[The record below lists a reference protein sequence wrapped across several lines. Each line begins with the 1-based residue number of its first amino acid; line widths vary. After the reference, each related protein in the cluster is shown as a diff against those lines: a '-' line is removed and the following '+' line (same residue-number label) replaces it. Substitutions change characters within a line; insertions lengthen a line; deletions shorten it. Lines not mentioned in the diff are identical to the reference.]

1 MKQRIMKAGV
11 LLFGLMLL
19 FTIIS
24 RTAYNMSTAEVSTEQ
39 AEHQTFAPD
48 VSARGT
54 VTGSKEIAVSTVE
67 GLRVGTVRVMEGEAV
82 EAGEILFEVD
92 LQDLTEK
99 MKVKQQELQSLDLQI
114 RGAVES
120 EAAEEQSRQLSR
132 SQAQEDYNRTAARE
146 NAAVDAALAELQQ
159 AQEEYRNFMADPAGS
174 SGRTEDG
181 QGNAGSSQ
189 PELGWPGFSQSDSGQ
204 SDSGQSDFAQSG
216 SGQSDSGQSDSGQS
230 DFVQSGSGQSD
241 SGQSDSG
248 QSDFVQSDPAQISS
262 GQTEEQLL
270 AAVQEKQAAYQQ
282 ALKNRED
289 SLYNAKKSLDSAN
302 LETAKNY
309 SVEQSQI
316 TRGQKAEEIARLQ
329 ALLDVQGRVAAPV
342 KGMVTGVSV
351 RAGTATT
358 GGGDILLSDLSDGAS
373 LTVTFPEEMRKYIRE
388 GSQAVVTAENSVGG
402 GSRSGAETEG
412 SEILPGVSETA
423 GQAGQQGASET
434 AGQAGQQGTSETGG
448 QAGQQ
453 GASDRVTIR
462 TLADTSMT
470 GTGGAEMEMIGAE
483 TAGSMQGASSGG
495 GFTVTVDLPPEHF
508 TAGETAVLRVEVQP
522 DSYDT
527 CIPTGALHLREKGQ
541 YYVNAAEK
549 QSTILGEEW
558 VVRRVDV
565 KVLEKNEKYAAVE
578 GISAGQEIVTE
589 ASRILEDGSRVK
601 MKDEKQHEK

>member
-181 QGNAGSSQ
+181 QGNAGPGQ
-189 PELGWPGFSQSDSGQ
+189 PELGWSGFS
-204 SDSGQSDFAQSG
+204 
-216 SGQSDSGQSDSGQS
+216 QSDSGQSDSGQS

-241 SGQSDSG
+241 SGQSDFG
-248 QSDFVQSDPAQISS
+248 QPDPTQVSS
-262 GQTEEQLL
+262 GQTAEQLL

-282 ALKNRED
+282 ALQNRED

-316 TRGQKAEEIARLQ
+316 TRGQKAEEIAKLQ

-402 GSRSGAETEG
+402 GSRSGSETEG

-434 AGQAGQQGTSETGG
+434 AGQAGQQGASETGG
-448 QAGQQ
+448 QARQQ

-601 MKDEKQHEK
+601 MKDEKQHE

>member
-11 LLFGLMLL
+11 LLFGLMIL

-24 RTAYNMSTAEVSTEQ
+24 RTAYHMSTAEVSTEQ
-39 AEHQTFAPD
+39 AGHQTFAPD

-54 VTGSKEIAVSTVE
+54 VTGSREIAVSTVE

-92 LQDLTEK
+92 LQDLAEK
-99 MKVKQQELQSLDLQI
+99 MKAKQQELQSLDLQI

-146 NAAVDAALAELQQ
+146 NAAVNAALAELQQ
-159 AQEEYRNFMADPAGS
+159 AQEEYRNFTADPAGNP
-174 SGRTEDG
+174 GRTEE
-181 QGNAGSSQ
+181 QGDAGSGQ
-189 PELGWPGFSQSDSGQ
+189 PELGWSGFSQSDSGK
-204 SDSGQSDFAQSG
+204 SASGQSDFAQSG
-216 SGQSDSGQSDSGQS
+216 SGQTAPGR
-230 DFVQSGSGQSD
+230 
-241 SGQSDSG
+241 
-248 QSDFVQSDPAQISS
+248 ISS
-262 GQTEEQLL
+262 DQTAEQLL

-282 ALKNRED
+282 ALQNRED

-302 LETAKNY
+302 LETAKSY

-316 TRGQKAEEIARLQ
+316 TRGQKEEEIARLQ
-329 ALLDVQGRVAAPV
+329 ALLDAQGRVAAPA
-342 KGMVTGVSV
+342 KGMVTSVSV
-351 RAGTATT
+351 RAGAATT

-388 GSQAVVTAENSVGG
+388 GSQAVVTAENSAG
-402 GSRSGAETEG
+402 EG
-412 SEILPGVSETA
+412 VT
-423 GQAGQQGASET
+423 
-434 AGQAGQQGTSETGG
+434 
-448 QAGQQ
+448 

-462 TLADTSMT
+462 TLADTSTT
-470 GTGGAEMEMIGAE
+470 GTGGANMEMNGSE
-483 TAGSMQGASSGG
+483 TAGSMQDASSGG

-508 TAGETAVLRVEVQP
+508 TAGETAILRVEVQQ

-527 CIPTGALHLREKGQ
+527 CIPTGALHLREKDQ
-541 YYVNAAEK
+541 YYVNVAEK
-549 QSTILGEEW
+549 KSTILGEEW

-578 GISAGQEIVTE
+578 GISDGQEIVTE
-589 ASRILEDGSRVK
+589 ASRTLEDGSRVK